1 MNWQNIGRYYVVV
14 MMEAIENAAFISL
27 GRASGFAGLFIFT
40 LMVGL
45 SFDPPVATRVGGLL
59 GIGVWLIL
67 MLYGWRAT
75 SRPYKRTEAWMI
87 LPKDL
92 RPPAVVAQ
100 RMIGR
105 ALHDTAFWFAR
116 RVAIVS
122 GFLLVS
128 SVVLNFH

>member
-1 MNWQNIGRYYVVV
+1 
-14 MMEAIENAAFISL
+14 MEAIENAAFISL

>member
-1 MNWQNIGRYYVVV
+1 
-14 MMEAIENAAFISL
+14 MEAIENAAFISL

-122 GFLLVS
+122 AFLLVS